1 MNNIQ
6 IYRKELEIRLSAKS
20 PKPKIKKLKLHA
32 PAIREYWPGQ
42 GGFYAGIVCDIKTNQ
57 RWHLILAEG
66 HSETTWGGYGQTCD
80 GADSFTD
87 GAQNTQHLLADGN
100 EHPAAQWAA
109 SLEIDGHKDFY
120 LPAQKELN
128 LVYINLQDKCAP
140 KYHWSSTQY
149 SSNGAWVQTF
159 EHGYQLFNYKGRTL
173 AVRAVRRLP
182 L

>member
-1 MNNIQ
+1 MNNMQ
-6 IYRKELEIRLSAKS
+6 IYHRELEKRLSGKSSKPRAKNKDLY
-20 PKPKIKKLKLHA
+20 PL
-32 PAIREYWPGQ
+32 AIRAYWQGQ
-42 GGFYAGIVCDIKTNQ
+42 GGYYAGIVCDIQTNQ

-66 HSETTWGGYGQTCD
+66 HSETTWGGYGQACD

-87 GAQNTQHLLADGN
+87 GAQNTQHLLADSN

-140 KYHWSSTQY
+140 KYHWSSTQC
-149 SSNGAWVQTF
+149 SSYDAWYQRF
-159 EHGYQLFNYKGRTL
+159 EDGNQSLHSKGTTL

>member
-1 MNNIQ
+1 MQ
-6 IYRKELEIRLSAKS
+6 IYHKELERRLAGKS
-20 PKPKIKKLKLHA
+20 PKPKTKQTKLHP
-32 PAIREYWPGQ
+32 PAIREYWQGQ

-66 HSETTWGGYGQTCD
+66 YAETTWGGYGQTCD

-87 GAQNTQHLLADGN
+87 GAQNTQQLLADSN

-128 LVYINLQDKCAP
+128 LIYINLQDKCAK
-140 KYHWSSTQY
+140 KYHWSSTQF
-149 SSNGAWVQTF
+149 SSNRAWLQHF
-159 EHGYQLFNYKGRTL
+159 EHGYQSIGRKDHQL